1 MQERDGYAKQLA
13 ALRDDIAALSRQL
26 AERDEDGHASAD
38 RIAQL
43 HRQVQE
49 WQVAAEETRRALAE
63 RESRFDDAA
72 AEHAAEM
79 RTVKQALAQAS
90 LVWESSCVRVLHVC
104 CVAMFLRVSCNTGD
118 TILPLKHEKCS
129 SRRSAHTGLHTWL
142 KVFGAVSN

>member
-1 MQERDGYAKQLA
+1 MCAVLLSPTSAVQERDGYAKQLA

-49 WQVAAEETRRALAE
+49 WQAAAEETRRALAE

-72 AEHAAEM
+72 GEHAAEM
-79 RTVKQALAQAS
+79 RTAKQNMAQVVQ
-90 LVWESSCVRVLHVC
+90 VW
-104 CVAMFLRVSCNTGD
+104 
-118 TILPLKHEKCS
+118 
-129 SRRSAHTGLHTWL
+129 
-142 KVFGAVSN
+142 

>member
-49 WQVAAEETRRALAE
+49 WQAAAEETRRALAE
-63 RESRFDDAA
+63 RETCFDDAA
-72 AEHAAEM
+72 AEHAAEI
-79 RTVKQALAQAS
+79 RAAKHTLAQVS
-90 LVWESSCVRVLHVC
+90 QVQKSSSVRLLPVWHRCVLESVLQC
-104 CVAMFLRVSCNTGD
+104 
-118 TILPLKHEKCS
+118 
-129 SRRSAHTGLHTWL
+129 
-142 KVFGAVSN
+142 